1 VAVPGEGDD
10 DRPLTILV
18 MPESTYGPTNRPIG
32 IGIGIGIGLSAGA
45 DVIERVARAHAVSQ
59 PG

>member
-1 VAVPGEGDD
+1 MAVPGEGDD

-18 MPESTYGPTNRPIG
+18 MPESTYGPTNRSIG
-32 IGIGIGIGLSAGA
+32 IGDGLRAGA